1 MAHSA
6 LASSRYVVLQ
16 ARAKHAVHPSPR
28 CAAPH
33 CRRTALQGPAA
44 SRGQQCR
51 PQVPPLALSA
61 PCLRGCASGGT
72 DSAGGPSSAL
82 VVKNWSVSVTC
93 RHQRGRQG
101 AQQVERPFKA
111 VPAHTPTTSRHLSTS
126 LNDAKDATGRVR
138 GSGAASVC
146 LQLPETLLLVA
157 QLKCRPQVAGPLL
170 PCHAA
175 LCTAL
180 CTNLRLCVLL
190 ELAPLRKPHAYLWQA
205 GREHP
210 WVGREHPWG
219 SPAEQQV
226 GGRAACGREQQPG
239 GQAGLVG
246 RCCSWGAQTAPRQ
259 GSTSRGRGG
268 VHYSPRRGTG

>member
-6 LASSRYVVLQ
+6 LASSHYMVLQ
-16 ARAKHAVHPSPR
+16 ARAKHAVHPSSR

-33 CRRTALQGPAA
+33 CCRTALQGPAA
-44 SRGQQCR
+44 ARGQQCR

-72 DSAGGPSSAL
+72 DSAGGPPSAL

-126 LNDAKDATGRVR
+126 LNDAIDATGRVR
-138 GSGAASVC
+138 GSGATGSYRKPFSWW
-146 LQLPETLLLVA
+146 Q
-157 QLKCRPQVAGPLL
+157 QLKCRPKVAGPLL

-175 LCTAL
+175 LRCAPRCAPTSGFAFFW
-180 CTNLRLCVLL
+180 NLRRFANRTHICGKQGGNTLGWVESTLGGVQQNSKSVGGQHMG
-190 ELAPLRKPHAYLWQA
+190 ESSSQA
-205 GREHP
+205 GRLGW
-210 WVGREHPWG
+210 WVGAAAGGPRQRP
-219 SPAEQQV
+219 
-226 GGRAACGREQQPG
+226 GRAALQG
-239 GQAGLVG
+239 GG
-246 RCCSWGAQTAPRQ
+246 
-259 GSTSRGRGG
+259 GG